1 LKIAIAAAILGT
13 GIAAMFSA
21 HGKIISNN
29 AVIATNLVSL
39 RTPIDGMV
47 SELPDR
53 AGVVVAKGA
62 LIAHIENLRVN
73 DEHLVDLRAHQTR
86 VEADLK
92 AARDNRADLLSLQSD
107 LIRRDEIHIKVN
119 GERLASLVNE
129 AGKAHAALTAKE
141 AQAQNDVDRHLPPLE
156 ASGIVSKAE
165 MHRLRSVLGAR
176 QDVAA
181 RPARRAAHR
190 GRSCRQRS
198 PHRDDRR
205 NGQNLFRST
214 RGSNRNGDFQSRQDY
229 RDAETHE
236 TQSRLAAEQK
246 RIEVLRFASI
256 VAPSASMSWKLGA
269 ADGERLGTGDMV
281 AEIVDCNAP
290 FLLAAIP
297 QDRFS
302 DVEAGGTRAIS
313 LIRRTY
319 RAKRHGC
326 FGHRAQRTD
335 AGQH

>member
-1 LKIAIAAAILGT
+1 MFFRKMTLPFRELVPAGVREYRPSGASARPPPPPPKRKSPGSALKIAIAAAILGT

-62 LIAHIENLRVN
+62 LIAHIENPRVN

-129 AGKAHAALTAKE
+129 AGKTHAALSAKE
-141 AQAQNDVDRHLPPLE
+141 AQAQNDVDRHLPLE

-181 RPARRAAHR
+181 
-190 GRSCRQRS
+190 
-198 PHRDDRR
+198 
-205 NGQNLFRST
+205 QN
-214 RGSNRNGDFQSRQDY
+214 
-229 RDAETHE
+229 A
-236 TQSRLAAEQK
+236 RLAALRTEAEAAAK
-246 RIEVLRFASI
+246 GVLT
-256 VAPSASMSWKLGA
+256 
-269 ADGERLGTGDMV
+269 GTT
-281 AEIVDCNAP
+281 
-290 FLLAAIP
+290 
-297 QDRFS
+297 
-302 DVEAGGTRAIS
+302 GGTDK
-313 LIRRTY
+313 TY
-319 RAKRHGC
+319 S
-326 FGHRAQRTD
+326 AQRADQIAMEISNLDKTI
-335 AGQH
+335 ATPRPTKRNRVLPPSKSESRSCASRALSHRRPA

>member
-62 LIAHIENLRVN
+62 LIAHIEKPRVN

-107 LIRRDEIHIKVN
+107 LSRRDEIHIKVN

-129 AGKAHAALTAKE
+129 AGKTHAALTAKE
-141 AQAQNDVDRHLPPLE
+141 AQAQNDVDRHVPLE

-181 RPARRAAHR
+181 PSPVDWKFITAAVPIASGTIMPASLTDPER
-190 GRSCRQRS
+190 
-198 PHRDDRR
+198 
-205 NGQNLFRST
+205 FRLSWTPPST
-214 RGSNRNGDFQSRQDY
+214 
-229 RDAETHE
+229 
-236 TQSRLAAEQK
+236 LP
-246 RIEVLRFASI
+246 
-256 VAPSASMSWKLGA
+256 VAPM
-269 ADGERLGTGDMV
+269 
-281 AEIVDCNAP
+281 
-290 FLLAAIP
+290 
-297 QDRFS
+297 
-302 DVEAGGTRAIS
+302 
-313 LIRRTY
+313 
-319 RAKRHGC
+319 
-326 FGHRAQRTD
+326 
-335 AGQH
+335 

>member
-141 AQAQNDVDRHLPPLE
+141 AQAQNDVDRHVPLE

-181 RPARRAAHR
+181 PSPVDWKFITAAVPIGSGTIMPA
-190 GRSCRQRS
+190 SLTD
-198 PHRDDRR
+198 P
-205 NGQNLFRST
+205 
-214 RGSNRNGDFQSRQDY
+214 
-229 RDAETHE
+229 E
-236 TQSRLAAEQK
+236 
-246 RIEVLRFASI
+246 RF
-256 VAPSASMSWKLGA
+256 
-269 ADGERLGTGDMV
+269 
-281 AEIVDCNAP
+281 
-290 FLLAAIP
+290 
-297 QDRFS
+297 RFS
-302 DVEAGGTRAIS
+302 
-313 LIRRTY
+313 
-319 RAKRHGC
+319 
-326 FGHRAQRTD
+326 
-335 AGQH
+335 

>member
-181 RPARRAAHR
+181 
-190 GRSCRQRS
+190 
-198 PHRDDRR
+198 
-205 NGQNLFRST
+205 QN
-214 RGSNRNGDFQSRQDY
+214 
-229 RDAETHE
+229 A
-236 TQSRLAAEQK
+236 RLAALRTEAEAAAK
-246 RIEVLRFASI
+246 GVLT
-256 VAPSASMSWKLGA
+256 
-269 ADGERLGTGDMV
+269 GTT
-281 AEIVDCNAP
+281 
-290 FLLAAIP
+290 
-297 QDRFS
+297 
-302 DVEAGGTRAIS
+302 GGTDK
-313 LIRRTY
+313 TY
-319 RAKRHGC
+319 S
-326 FGHRAQRTD
+326 AQRADQIAMEISNLDKTI
-335 AGQH
+335 ATPRTTKRNRVLPPSKSESRSCASRALSHRRPA